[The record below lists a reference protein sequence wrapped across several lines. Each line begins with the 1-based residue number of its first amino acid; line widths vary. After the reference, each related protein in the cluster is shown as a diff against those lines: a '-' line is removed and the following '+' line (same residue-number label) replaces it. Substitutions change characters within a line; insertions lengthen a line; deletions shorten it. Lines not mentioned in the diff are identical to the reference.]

1 MAESGAQVKTW
12 QVTWANPAEP
22 DMAPPP
28 CSKERLRGEIQQ
40 KVDEWC
46 QDAGWTDP
54 AIIGTEDFRIGPAGI
69 VSFGTGTAATCTATV
84 VVTFT
89 RSKPG
94 SVWSRVASIFRTSDG
109 E

>member
-1 MAESGAQVKTW
+1 MAESGSEVKTW

-22 DMAPPP
+22 DNAPPT
-28 CSKERLRGEIQQ
+28 CSDERLTGEVQK

-46 QDAGWTDP
+46 LDAGWTDP
-54 AIIGTEDFRIGPAGI
+54 ASIGSEDYRIGHAGI

-89 RSKPG
+89 RAKPE
-94 SVWSRVASIFRTSDG
+94 SMWSRVTSIFRTSDA